1 VSSELSFL
9 CSAWFQFLMAIGT
22 ESKYTSERLEIFS
35 LEKNIILTGIGEFLA
50 NGDFSNEK

>member
-35 LEKNIILTGIGEFLA
+35 KNVILTGIGEFVA
-50 NGDFSNEK
+50 KGDFSKEK